1 MQITSGYCPKT
12 WEVSNKL
19 TETTTGNFCA
29 GPKYSSMYS
38 CAANCVWSSETLQ
51 QPMCQGLPD
60 KLSYQ
65 SGLNLL
71 DLERAGLHWSKV
83 QCFIVSI

>member
-29 GPKYSSMYS
+29 GTKYSSMFS
-38 CAANCVWSSETLQ
+38 CAANCVWSSEALQ
-51 QPMCQGLPD
+51 QPNCDALPD

-65 SGLNLL
+65 SGQHVLL
-71 DLERAGLHWSKV
+71 VGTKLHVSKHG
-83 QCFIVSI
+83 